1 MRGGE
6 DADDET
12 MDVVTYEHN
21 SSFGYA
27 WENETFSGAI
37 RVLEK
42 IELYYVPFLVAFGT
56 IGNWLSVVVFFST
69 KLRKL
74 SSSFYL
80 AALAISDTGFLMV
93 IFISWLNMIDISI
106 FNQPIFCELSVYLS
120 SVCSF
125 LSVWFVVAFTVERF
139 IAVGYPLKRPSM
151 CTVSRAKVV
160 IACLT
165 LASLLF
171 YMPQIFISGLER
183 RPDRANNQT
192 VLMCE
197 LKDEYRD
204 LYNILDSVDFFM
216 VLILPFFAISF
227 INTSICLTVWKLARI
242 RRTMTNSLQGRSVN
256 GLPQRPAIRTSSSL
270 RSQNSQ
276 TKVTKMLLI
285 VSTVFICLNLPSY
298 ILRSALHFQ
307 EVSTFIYL
315 STPMK
320 FSFFLRFA

>member
-1 MRGGE
+1 MFTTMKGDKNAHD
-6 DADDET
+6 DAT
-12 MDVVTYEHN
+12 MVDIVEYDVNATYV
-21 SSFGYA
+21 SSF
-27 WENETFSGAI
+27 ENQTFSGAI
-37 RVLEK
+37 KILEK

-56 IGNWLSVVVFFST
+56 VGNWLSVVVFFST

-80 AALAISDTGFLMV
+80 AALAISDTGFLLI
-93 IFISWLNMIDISI
+93 IFVSWLNMIDISI

-151 CTVSRAKVV
+151 CTVSRAKIV
-160 IACLT
+160 ITCLT
-165 LASLLF
+165 FASLLF
-171 YMPQIFISGLER
+171 YMPQIFISGLESHS
-183 RPDRANNQT
+183 DRATNQT
-192 VLMCE
+192 ILMCQ
-197 LKDEYRD
+197 LKEDYKD
-204 LYNILDSVDFFM
+204 LYNVLDSVDFFI

-242 RRTMTNSLQGRSVN
+242 RRTMTNTLQGRIVN
-256 GLPQRPAIRTSSSL
+256 GVVQRPPALRMPSSIRSN
-270 RSQNSQ
+270 NSQ
-276 TKVTKMLLI
+276 IKVTKMLLI

-307 EVSTFIYL
+307 EKKKNF
-315 STPMK
+315 
-320 FSFFLRFA
+320 